1 MIALIGVFLLWQ
13 AAGSR
18 HQLHGRDGMAL
29 AFVTG
34 LIPCPL
40 TTFIMSYA
48 LAHGMLA
55 SGLAVTAA
63 MATGMIVTIAGVAVA
78 GVLARDRFM
87 ALLVRTEWWRH
98 RLGKALEIGSSVAV
112 LGLGIWSFFQTL

>member
-1 MIALIGVFLLWQ
+1 MGVAVISRAFAVGGRSPAFETASSAMIALIGVFLLWQ

-78 GVLARDRFM
+78 GVLARD
-87 ALLVRTEWWRH
+87 
-98 RLGKALEIGSSVAV
+98 
-112 LGLGIWSFFQTL
+112 